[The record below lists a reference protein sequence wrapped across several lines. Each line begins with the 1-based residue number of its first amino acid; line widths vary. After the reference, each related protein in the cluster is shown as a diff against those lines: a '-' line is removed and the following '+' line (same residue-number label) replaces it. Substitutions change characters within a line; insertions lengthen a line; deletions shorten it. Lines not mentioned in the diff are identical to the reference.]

1 MAKYNKMEQT
11 KPQLIDPFNR
21 TLNYMRVSITDRCN
35 LQCIYCA
42 PRHGIPK
49 MDHKDIL
56 RYEEILRLI
65 KIAVN
70 LGIDKIRLTGGEPLV
85 RKGVYEFI
93 PKLTSLPGLKEVSLT
108 TNGTFLKENLERI
121 RNGGIKRINVSLDT
135 LKRERYKEITRHDGF
150 QEAWEGIELAKET
163 GFVPVKI
170 NIVPIKGLN
179 DDELVDFAKLS
190 LEHPYHIRFIE
201 HMPVGTVR
209 KGIQTNYIPNSL
221 IKTEISKLGKL
232 VPISRSEYDGPAER
246 FKFEGAP
253 GEIGFISPLTHHFCE
268 TCNRLRL
275 TAEGHLRVCL
285 LSDKEEDLRG
295 PMRSGASDEEL
306 EQIFLNA
313 AAKKPQ
319 THQLDSNDPTPAS
332 QMSSIGG

>member
-1 MAKYNKMEQT
+1 MEQA
-11 KPQLIDPFNR
+11 KPQLIDPYNR
-21 TLNYMRVSITDRCN
+21 VLNYMRVSITDRCN

-42 PRHGIPK
+42 PRQGTPK

-65 KIAVN
+65 GISVS
-70 LGIDKIRLTGGEPLV
+70 LGVYKIRLTGGEPLV
-85 RKGVYEFI
+85 RKGIYDFI
-93 PKLTSLPGLKEVSLT
+93 PKLTSLPGLEEVSLT
-108 TNGTFLKENLERI
+108 TNGTFLKENLEKI
-121 RNGGIKRINVSLDT
+121 RNAGIKRINVSLDT
-135 LKRERYKEITRHDGF
+135 LKRERYKEITRFDGF
-150 QEAWEGIELAKET
+150 QKAWEGIELARET
-163 GFVPVKI
+163 GFIPIKI

-179 DDELVDFAKLS
+179 DDELVDFARLS
-190 LEHPYHIRFIE
+190 LEHPYHIRLIE
-201 HMPVGTVR
+201 HMPVGTIR
-209 KGIQTNYIPNSL
+209 KGIQRNYIPNSL

-232 VPISRSEYDGPAER
+232 VPIPRSEYDGPAER
-246 FKFEGAP
+246 FRFEGAP
-253 GEIGFISPLTHHFCE
+253 GEIGFISPLTDHFCK

-295 PMRSGASDEEL
+295 PMRSGASDEDL
-306 EQIFLNA
+306 KQIFLKA

-319 THQLDSNDPTPAS
+319 AHQLNSSDSTPSS

>member
-1 MAKYNKMEQT
+1 MEQN
-11 KPQLIDPFNR
+11 KHQLIDPYNR
-21 TLNYMRVSITDRCN
+21 TLNYLRVSITDRCN

-70 LGIDKIRLTGGEPLV
+70 LGVSKIRLTGGEPLV
-85 RKGVYEFI
+85 RKGIYEFI
-93 PKLTSLPGLKEVSLT
+93 PRLTSLPGLEEVSLT
-108 TNGTFLKENLERI
+108 TNATFLKKNIDKI
-121 RNGGIKRINVSLDT
+121 RAAGIKRINVSLDT
-135 LKRERYKEITRHDGF
+135 LKPERYKDITRFEGF
-150 QEAWEGIELAKET
+150 QEVWEGIELARKT
-163 GFVPVKI
+163 GFSPVKI
-170 NIVPIKGLN
+170 NIVPIKGVN
-179 DDELVDFAKLS
+179 DDELVDFARLS
-190 LEHPYHIRFIE
+190 LEYPYHIRFIE

-209 KGIQTNYIPNSL
+209 KGIQSNYIPNAQ
-221 IKTEISKLGKL
+221 IKKEISGLGKL
-232 VPISRSEYDGPAER
+232 VPVSRSKYDGPAER
-246 FKFEGAP
+246 FRFEDAP
-253 GEIGFISPLTHHFCE
+253 GEIGFISPLTHHFCK

-295 PMRSGASDEEL
+295 PMRAGASDKEL
-306 EQIFLNA
+306 ERIFLNA

-319 THQLDSNDPTPAS
+319 AHQLDSGDSTPSS

>member
-1 MAKYNKMEQT
+1 
-11 KPQLIDPFNR
+11 
-21 TLNYMRVSITDRCN
+21 
-35 LQCIYCA
+35 
-42 PRHGIPK
+42 

-65 KIAVN
+65 GISVS
-70 LGIDKIRLTGGEPLV
+70 LGVYKIRLTGGEPLV
-85 RKGVYEFI
+85 RKGIYDFI
-93 PKLTSLPGLKEVSLT
+93 PKLTSLPGLEEVSLT
-108 TNGTFLKENLERI
+108 TNGTFLKENLEKI
-121 RNGGIKRINVSLDT
+121 RNAGIKRINVSLDT
-135 LKRERYKEITRHDGF
+135 LKRERYKEITRFDGF
-150 QEAWEGIELAKET
+150 QKAWEGIELARET
-163 GFVPVKI
+163 GFIPIKI

-179 DDELVDFAKLS
+179 DDELVDFARLS

-201 HMPVGTVR
+201 HMPVGTIR
-209 KGIQTNYIPNSL
+209 KGIQRNYIPNSL

-232 VPISRSEYDGPAER
+232 VPIPRSEYDGPAER
-246 FKFEGAP
+246 FRFEGAP
-253 GEIGFISPLTHHFCE
+253 GEIGFISPLTDHFCK

-295 PMRSGASDEEL
+295 PMRSGASDEDL
-306 EQIFLNA
+306 KQIFLKA

-319 THQLDSNDPTPAS
+319 AHQLNSSDSTPSS